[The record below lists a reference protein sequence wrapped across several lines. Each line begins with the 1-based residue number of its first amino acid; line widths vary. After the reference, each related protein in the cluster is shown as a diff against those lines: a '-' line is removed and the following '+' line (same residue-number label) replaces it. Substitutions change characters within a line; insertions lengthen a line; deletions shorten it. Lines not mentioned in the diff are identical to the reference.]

1 MDILTYIHINMQNM
15 DYSPLNKEKHLYLQ
29 IAAQIM
35 QKIENS
41 EWKVGDMIPSERELA
56 DIFKVSRIT
65 TKKAVEYLQEKG
77 LIYRE
82 VGRGTFIAQPKMQNI
97 VAFKGFSEYI
107 ASKGG
112 KPGSIIL
119 EQSLQKP
126 TARLAAEL
134 QIREDDLIVYIERI
148 RTANDQIVALQNS
161 SIPSKLCPGLDR
173 QDLAN
178 RSLYTIFKEKYGIYP
193 AWTEVVMQACLADP
207 NEAKLLK
214 IQPGDA
220 LLVVK
225 ALSYTEKFEIIEK
238 VVTKYV
244 GSYMDLYIGRQRI
257 E

>member
-1 MDILTYIHINMQNM
+1 M
-15 DYSPLNKEKHLYLQ
+15 DYLPLNREKQKHLYLQ
-29 IAAQIM
+29 IAGQILER
-35 QKIENS
+35 IENS

-82 VGRGTFIAQPKMQNI
+82 VGRGTFIAKPKMENI

-107 ASKGG
+107 ASKGC
-112 KPGSIIL
+112 KPGAIIL
-119 EQSLQKP
+119 SQSLQKP
-126 TARLAAEL
+126 TPKLAAEL
-134 QIREDDLIVYIERI
+134 QIKEEDLIVCIERI
-148 RTANDQIVALQNS
+148 RTADDQIVALQTS
-161 SIPSKLCPGLDR
+161 SILNALCPGLEK

-178 RSLYTIFKEKYGIYP
+178 KSLYTLFKNKYGIYP
-193 AWTEVVMQACLADP
+193 AWTEAVMQATLADQ
-207 NEAKLLK
+207 NEAQLLK
-214 IQPGDA
+214 IEPGDA

-238 VVTKYV
+238 VITKYV